1 MIRLSNNDAA
11 LLAMLAQYETAPLK
25 VKRELI
31 GDLSREAKPIGS
43 VLIGQARRTH
53 TKDVKRAAERI
64 QKWAQR
70 NRESRPI
77 THYKRVSNRAMTKP
91 S

>member
-11 LLAMLAQYETAPLK
+11 LLAMLAQYETAPLQ

-31 GDLSREAKPIGS
+31 GDLSKKAKPIGS
-43 VLIGQARRTH
+43 VLIGQAKRTRR
-53 TKDVKRAAERI
+53 KDIKEAAERI

-77 THYKRVSNRAMTKP
+77 AHYKRVSNRALTK
-91 S
+91 SS